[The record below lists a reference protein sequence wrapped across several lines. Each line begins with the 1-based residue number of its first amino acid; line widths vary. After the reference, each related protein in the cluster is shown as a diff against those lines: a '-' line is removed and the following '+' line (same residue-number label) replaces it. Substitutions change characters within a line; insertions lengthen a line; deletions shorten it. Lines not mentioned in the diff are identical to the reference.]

1 MPIWQDG
8 FRIRRLHVVFGL
20 ALYGF
25 VLIGTTFEHHDLAC
39 HQKSPTHCSSCVANP
54 MASRVE
60 AGGAPASTQLP
71 VSGRLDTPAVIEIET
86 LLPARLT
93 GRSPPA
99 SLRHASN
106 FV

>member
-1 MPIWQDG
+1 MG
-8 FRIRRLHVVFGL
+8 RHHVLLGLVF
-20 ALYGF
+20 YGF

-39 HQKSPTHCSSCVANP
+39 HQKSPTHCSSCVANQ

-60 AGGAPASTQLP
+60 TGGVPQSLQVPASARLDAPAVT
-71 VSGRLDTPAVIEIET
+71 EHET

-93 GRSPPA
+93 GRSPPP
-99 SLRHASN
+99 SRRQIR